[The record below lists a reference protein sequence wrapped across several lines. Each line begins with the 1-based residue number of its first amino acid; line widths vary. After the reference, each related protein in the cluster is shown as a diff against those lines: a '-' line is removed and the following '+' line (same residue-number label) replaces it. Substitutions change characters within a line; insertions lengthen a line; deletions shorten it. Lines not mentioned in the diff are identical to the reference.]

1 LWNLLRTNTFLSEQK
16 TFIGFD
22 CAQPDKLKLLMKK
35 YFLFIFLSFFL
46 VSCGG
51 SKKTTSNRAKTHKTS
66 PKKTSSKS
74 TKVSESKTTSNI
86 IKNAQTFK
94 GTKYKFGGTT
104 KKGMDCSGLV
114 YVAYGKEGIKL
125 PRVSRDMAK
134 EGKSVSL
141 KKTTKGD
148 LLFFKTGKS
157 KKRIN
162 HVGIVTNVK
171 KGEIFFIHAS
181 TTRGVINSSLNE
193 SYWKKTFVE
202 ARRIL

>member
-1 LWNLLRTNTFLSEQK
+1 
-16 TFIGFD
+16 
-22 CAQPDKLKLLMKK
+22 MKK
-35 YFLFIFLSFFL
+35 LFLLILLSIFL
-46 VSCGG
+46 VSCGSSKKSTSSRTKTHNTTTKKTASNSNKKS
-51 SKKTTSNRAKTHKTS
+51 SKKTKTVK
-66 PKKTSSKS
+66 SSG
-74 TKVSESKTTSNI
+74 SKTASNI
-86 IKNAQTFK
+86 IKTAKTYE

-114 YVAYGKEGIKL
+114 YVTYGKEGIKL

-134 EGKSVSL
+134 QGKSVSL
-141 KKTTKGD
+141 KKVVEGD

-157 KKRIN
+157 KNRVN
-162 HVGIVTNVK
+162 HVGIVTKVS

-202 ARRIL
+202 ARRII

>member
-1 LWNLLRTNTFLSEQK
+1 
-16 TFIGFD
+16 
-22 CAQPDKLKLLMKK
+22 MKK
-35 YFLFIFLSFFL
+35 YFLLIFLSVFL
-46 VSCGG
+46 VSCGS
-51 SKKTTSNRAKTHKTS
+51 SKKLTSSRTKTHKTS
-66 PKKTSSKS
+66 TKKTASNSNKKS
-74 TKVSESKTTSNI
+74 TKKTKTVKSSGSKKTSNI
-86 IKNAQTFK
+86 IKTAKTYE

-134 EGKSVSL
+134 QGKSVSL
-141 KKTTKGD
+141 KKVVEGD

-157 KKRIN
+157 KKKIN
-162 HVGIVTNVK
+162 HVGIVSNVK

>member
-1 LWNLLRTNTFLSEQK
+1 
-16 TFIGFD
+16 
-22 CAQPDKLKLLMKK
+22 MKK
-35 YFLFIFLSFFL
+35 YILLIILSTFL
-46 VSCGG
+46 VSCGS
-51 SKKTTSNRAKTHKTS
+51 SKKATTSRTKTHKTTL
-66 PKKTSSKS
+66 KKTASKTTKKSSKKNS
-74 TKVSESKTTSNI
+74 SSKTTSSENKKVSNI
-86 IKNAQTFK
+86 IKTAKTFE

-134 EGKSVSL
+134 QGKSVSL
-141 KKTTKGD
+141 KKVAKGD
-148 LLFFKTGKS
+148 LIFFKTGKS
-157 KKRIN
+157 KNRVN
-162 HVGIVTNVK
+162 HVGIVTKVS

-202 ARRIL
+202 ARKII